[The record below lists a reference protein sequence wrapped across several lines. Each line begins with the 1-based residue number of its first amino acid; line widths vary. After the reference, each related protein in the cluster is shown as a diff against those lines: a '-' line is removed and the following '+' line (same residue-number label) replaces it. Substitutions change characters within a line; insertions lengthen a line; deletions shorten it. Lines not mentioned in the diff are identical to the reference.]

1 MTYFNNLK
9 QIQPMRDEEDNKG
22 VDDEPV
28 IDDIGGKV
36 SDDSGGSTNPYS
48 GTGQFGTRKETD
60 TQTVTRLLNPDLGKD
75 LNHITAS
82 RVFPDVFRAYQRML
96 VKSLIFKNR
105 GKTEGSIV
113 PYIAMTNTALTMAI
127 DGEHI
132 IDMLALIGGTKRDE
146 AAKENNSLG
155 FPK

>member
-1 MTYFNNLK
+1 MTYFDNLK
-9 QIQPMRDEEDNKG
+9 QIQPMRDEESKESEEELEIND
-22 VDDEPV
+22 
-28 IDDIGGKV
+28 
-36 SDDSGGSTNPYS
+36 SDDGGSSNS
-48 GTGQFGTRKETD
+48 GNTDPFGIRRKETD

-82 RVFPDVFRAYQRML
+82 RVFPDAFRPYQRML

-105 GKTEGSIV
+105 DKMVGSIV
-113 PYIAMTNTALTMAI
+113 PYIATTNTALTMAI

-146 AAKENNSLG
+146 AAKENNTLG